1 MAMMAVAPWAAG
13 RFLILLYRMTAI
25 PDHVRF
31 NSYCEATCEIA
42 LSDEDARLHDCV
54 VHRPGNSRNIAGD
67 RITDWLALVVDTE
80 LTEAELSSAT
90 IGIARYGREI
100 SEQEAMI
107 RAGRRSWLPNA
118 DGGA

>member
-1 MAMMAVAPWAAG
+1 MAIMAVFPWAAG
-13 RFLILLYRMTAI
+13 RFLILLSRMTDI
-25 PDHVRF
+25 PDQIRF
-31 NSYCEATCEIA
+31 NGYFEATCEIA
-42 LSDEDARLHDCV
+42 LKDEDARLHDCV
-54 VHRPGNSRNIAGD
+54 VHRPSNSRNFAGD

-80 LTEAELSSAT
+80 LTEAELASAT
-90 IGIARYGREI
+90 IGIVRYGREI